1 MLRPPEASSGGP
13 LSMKKGT
20 AMTNEEIYDLMD
32 RFERSTLQSLKLS
45 QEGFTIE
52 LCRAAPAPAAP
63 VFAAPAAPVYAAP
76 AAAPAAPET
85 APAREETVTAVTAPL
100 VGTFYAAPAPD
111 QAPFVAV
118 GDRVKKGQTVCLIE
132 AMKMM
137 SEVPAPCD
145 CVIEEILKDSGE
157 LVSFGEPLIR
167 YKPC

>member
-1 MLRPPEASSGGP
+1 ME
-13 LSMKKGT
+13 LSIEKGIT
-20 AMTNEEIYDLMD
+20 MTNQEIKELISC
-32 RFERSTLQSLKLS
+32 FENSSLQTMKLS
-45 QEGFTIE
+45 TQEVTIE
-52 LCRAAPAPAAP
+52 MSRGAGAAPAVPQ
-63 VFAAPAAPVYAAP
+63 APAAVAVP
-76 AAAPAAPET
+76 AAAS
-85 APAREETVTAVTAPL
+85 APAREEGDAVKAPL

-145 CVIEEILKDSGE
+145 CVIEEILKADGE
-157 LVSFGEPLIR
+157 LVAFGEALLR

>member
-1 MLRPPEASSGGP
+1 MDMQQIFA
-13 LSMKKGT
+13 
-20 AMTNEEIYDLMD
+20 LMD
-32 RFERSTLQSLKLS
+32 RFASSPLTGLEVEL
-45 QEGFTIE
+45 EGARVRLE
-52 LCRAAPAPAAP
+52 KGNAAAAIPA
-63 VFAAPAAPVYAAP
+63 
-76 AAAPAAPET
+76 AAAPAAPAAA
-85 APAREETVTAVTAPL
+85 APQAAPPPEVEPSGAFIKAPL

-145 CVIEEILKDSGE
+145 CVIEEVLKANGD
-157 LVSFGEPLIR
+157 LAAFGEALFR

>member
-63 VFAAPAAPVYAAP
+63 VPAAVRAGAGKNSAFP
-76 AAAPAAPET
+76 AHPIGLPTGCSFFVGQKPES
-85 APAREETVTAVTAPL
+85 AFDKNVTCFLSVLT
-100 VGTFYAAPAPD
+100 
-111 QAPFVAV
+111 
-118 GDRVKKGQTVCLIE
+118 
-132 AMKMM
+132 
-137 SEVPAPCD
+137 
-145 CVIEEILKDSGE
+145 
-157 LVSFGEPLIR
+157 
-167 YKPC
+167 

>member
-1 MLRPPEASSGGP
+1 
-13 LSMKKGT
+13 
-20 AMTNEEIYDLMD
+20 MTNQEIYDLMD

-45 QEGFTIE
+45 QEGFSIE
-52 LCRAAPAPAAP
+52 LCRAA
-63 VFAAPAAPVYAAP
+63 AAPAAPVSAAP
-76 AAAPAAPET
+76 AAVAPAVPT
-85 APAREETVTAVTAPL
+85 PAREEGNAVTAPL
-100 VGTFYAAPAPD
+100 VGTFYTAPAPD

-145 CVIEEILKDSGE
+145 CVIEEILKDSGQ